1 MTIFDFIK
9 DILYTKKGNL
19 LEDPDN
25 EQQFSS
31 FMICRWMSMYSP
43 DMAKIVNLTYNKL
56 YPVYKSKGE
65 WYQSLLAVIPQSKF
79 KKINYCKKKQKEDIK
94 DDDKLKMK
102 LKLLAKTYQMSIRE
116 VELFANYHNIDLK
129 KVEVS

>member
-1 MTIFDFIK
+1 MDPSFKLRNFFLKT
-9 DILYTKKGNL
+9 TK
-19 LEDPDN
+19 
-25 EQQFSS
+25 
-31 FMICRWMSMYSP
+31 
-43 DMAKIVNLTYNKL
+43 A
-56 YPVYKSKGE
+56 
-65 WYQSLLAVIPQSKF
+65 F
-79 KKINYCKKKQKEDIK
+79 KELKQKEDIK